1 MLIFE
6 FRMNGVWNGVQSQK
20 QFTLH
25 ADAAKI
31 VCDESCIPYISI
43 ENGRMFQIL
52 KDGPV
57 PFVPREKC
65 SAGIRFTVEE
75 VLNDLTERLARN
87 EKGILEPITTHEIV
101 NVYAAAFKASIAA
114 KEPRDIPYYIVYDG
128 RMLHLKYATDK
139 FLYYDDD
146 LEMPVMFRTDDG
158 NIVSNNE
165 FAEIGFF
172 ESQQAVENGEER
184 ILDIKKYPGLSAKAF
199 VTDKFSFVL
208 EEWPRKFNMPH
219 IESSPTSDASEEL
232 PF

>member
-6 FRMNGVWNGVQSQK
+6 FRMNGVWDGVQDQK
-20 QFTLH
+20 QFTLY
-25 ADAAKI
+25 ADSAKI
-31 VCDESCIPYISI
+31 VCDECCIPYISI

-65 SAGIRFTVEE
+65 RAGIRFTVEE
-75 VLNDLTERLARN
+75 VLNDLIERLARN

-101 NVYAAAFKASIAA
+101 NVYTAAFKVSIAA

-128 RMLHLKYATDK
+128 RMLRLQYATDK
-139 FLYYDDD
+139 FLYYDND

-158 NIVSNNE
+158 TIVSNNE

-172 ESQQAVENGEER
+172 QSQQAVENGEER
-184 ILDIKKYPGLSAKAF
+184 ILDIKKYPDLSAKAF